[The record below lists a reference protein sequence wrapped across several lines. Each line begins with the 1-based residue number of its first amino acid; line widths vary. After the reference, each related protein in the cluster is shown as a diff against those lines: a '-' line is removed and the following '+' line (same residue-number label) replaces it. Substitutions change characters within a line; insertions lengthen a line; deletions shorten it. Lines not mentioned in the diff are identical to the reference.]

1 MSSARVLP
9 SPDIANFSAVQ
20 ALAAPGMAQVNTLIR
35 TRLASDVVLI
45 NQIAEHIIGG
55 GGKRL
60 RPMLHLLAAAAA
72 GYHGKDHVQLA
83 AVIEFIHTST
93 LLHDDVVDESDLR
106 RGRKTANALWGN
118 AASVLVGDF
127 LYSRSFQMMVE
138 LDSMQVMQILADT
151 TNRIA
156 EGEVL
161 QLLNVHNPDTN
172 EAAYLRVI
180 ERKTAVLF
188 AAATRLGGVLASVP
202 QEQETA
208 LTEYGLNLGFAFQ
221 IADDVLDY
229 VSDSDT
235 LGKNI
240 GDDLAEG
247 KATLPLIYAIER
259 APAAQAASLKRAI
272 ETGGL
277 DSLDNI
283 ISAIRDT
290 GADRTCAHTRAE
302 IRRCGEGLLAALPDS
317 AARDAAACTRRLR
330 TAARPLGISQM
341 NEPTPSLLTSLHFRA
356 LLLAIM
362 ATPTPFATAHA
373 DTPAAT
379 VTTAVSV
386 SIENGKPQSFDFA
399 ALDKLPQ
406 HKVHAEAH
414 GNAVDCSGPNLI
426 DVLAQAGVASRV

>member
-1 MSSARVLP
+1 MATAP
-9 SPDIANFSAVQ
+9 SDLSRPITRFADAQ
-20 ALAAPGMAQVNTLIR
+20 ALAAADMAAVDTLIR
-35 TRLASDVVLI
+35 ARLASDVVLI

-60 RPMLHLLAAAAA
+60 RPMLVLLAAQAS
-72 GYHGKDHVQLA
+72 GYQGRDHVLLA
-83 AVIEFIHTST
+83 AVVEFIHTAT

-106 RGRKTANALWGN
+106 RGRETANALWGN

-138 LDSMQVMQILADT
+138 ADDMRVMRLLADT
-151 TNRIA
+151 TNQIA

-161 QLLNVHNPDTN
+161 QLLNIHNPDTD

-188 AAATRLGGVLASVP
+188 AAATRLGGLLAGVSQA
-202 QEQETA
+202 QEQA
-208 LTEYGLNLGFAFQ
+208 LADFGLNLGFAFQ

-229 VSDSDT
+229 VSDTGT

-259 APAAQAASLKRAI
+259 AAPAQAASLKRAI

-283 ISAIRDT
+283 VAAIRDS
-290 GADRTCAHTRAE
+290 GALERSHQKAQKYADAAK
-302 IRRCGEGLLAALPDS
+302 AALSTLPPS
-317 AARDAAACTRRLR
+317 PACEALR
-330 TAARPLGISQM
+330 
-341 NEPTPSLLTSLHFRA
+341 
-356 LLLAIM
+356 
-362 ATPTPFATAHA
+362 
-373 DTPAAT
+373 
-379 VTTAVSV
+379 
-386 SIENGKPQSFDFA
+386 
-399 ALDKLPQ
+399 
-406 HKVHAEAH
+406 
-414 GNAVDCSGPNLI
+414 
-426 DVLAQAGVASRV
+426 VLADYAINRAH

>member
-1 MSSARVLP
+1 MSSMPAA
-9 SPDIANFSAVQ
+9 SDNAIMEFPDVQ
-20 ALAAPGMAQVNTLIR
+20 ALAAPGMARVNALIR
-35 TRLASDVVLI
+35 SRLASDVVLI

-60 RPMLHLLAAAAA
+60 RPMLVLLAAQAA
-72 GYHGKDHVQLA
+72 GYRGTNEALLA
-83 AVIEFIHTST
+83 AIVEFIHTAT

-127 LYSRSFQMMVE
+127 LYSRSFQLMVE
-138 LDSMQVMQILADT
+138 ADNMRVMRILADT

-161 QLLNVHNPDTN
+161 QLLNVHTPDVD

-188 AAATRLGGVLASVP
+188 SAATQLGALLAGVPDS
-202 QEQETA
+202 QEQA
-208 LTEYGLNLGFAFQ
+208 FASYGMNLGFAFQ

-229 VSDSDT
+229 VSDAGP

-259 APAAQAASLKRAI
+259 APAEQAASLRRAI

-283 ISAIRDT
+283 VAAIRDT
-290 GADRTCAHTRAE
+290 GSIERARLRAKQYADAAKAA
-302 IRRCGEGLLAALPDS
+302 LAAVSSSP
-317 AARDAAACTRRLR
+317 ARDA
-330 TAARPLGISQM
+330 
-341 NEPTPSLLTSLHFRA
+341 
-356 LLLAIM
+356 
-362 ATPTPFATAHA
+362 
-373 DTPAAT
+373 
-379 VTTAVSV
+379 
-386 SIENGKPQSFDFA
+386 
-399 ALDKLPQ
+399 
-406 HKVHAEAH
+406 
-414 GNAVDCSGPNLI
+414 LI
-426 DVLAQAGVASRV
+426 VLADYSLQRDR

>member
-1 MSSARVLP
+1 MATVSADLP
-9 SPDIANFSAVQ
+9 QTISRFADAQ
-20 ALAAPGMAQVNTLIR
+20 ALAQTDMQSVNTLIR
-35 TRLASDVVLI
+35 TRLASDVILI

-60 RPMLHLLAAAAA
+60 RPMLHLLAAQAA
-72 GYHGKDHVQLA
+72 GYTGQDHVQLA

-138 LDSMQVMQILADT
+138 LDSMPVMRILADT

-161 QLLNVHNPDTN
+161 QLLNIHNPDTD

-188 AAATRLGGVLASVP
+188 AAATRLGAVLAELP
-202 QEQETA
+202 ARQQDA
-208 LTEYGLNLGFAFQ
+208 LADYGLNLGYAFQ

-229 VSDSDT
+229 VSDPGT

-259 APAAQAASLKRAI
+259 AAPAQAASLKRAI
-272 ETGGL
+272 ENGGL

-283 ISAIRDT
+283 VAAIRDS
-290 GADRTCAHTRAE
+290 GAIERATATAQKYANAAK
-302 IRRCGEGLLAALPDS
+302 AALATIPHS
-317 AARDAAACTRRLR
+317 AARDA
-330 TAARPLGISQM
+330 
-341 NEPTPSLLTSLHFRA
+341 LL
-356 LLLAIM
+356 
-362 ATPTPFATAHA
+362 
-373 DTPAAT
+373 
-379 VTTAVSV
+379 
-386 SIENGKPQSFDFA
+386 
-399 ALDKLPQ
+399 
-406 HKVHAEAH
+406 
-414 GNAVDCSGPNLI
+414 
-426 DVLAQAGVASRV
+426 VLADYALQRNH

>member
-1 MSSARVLP
+1 MA
-9 SPDIANFSAVQ
+9 AVD
-20 ALAAPGMAQVNTLIR
+20 ALIR
-35 TRLASDVVLI
+35 ARLASDVVLI
-45 NQIAEHIIGG
+45 NQIAEHIVGG

-60 RPMLHLLAAAAA
+60 RPMLVLLAAKAC
-72 GYHGKDHVQLA
+72 GYSGRHHVLLA
-83 AVIEFIHTST
+83 AVVEFIHTAT

-138 LDSMQVMQILADT
+138 VDDMRVMRILADA

-161 QLLNVHNPDTN
+161 QLLNIHNPDVD

-188 AAATRLGGVLASVP
+188 AAATRLGALLGGVPEAREEALA
-202 QEQETA
+202 QF
-208 LTEYGLNLGFAFQ
+208 GLNLGFAFQ

-229 VSDSDT
+229 VSDAGT

-247 KATLPLIYAIER
+247 KATLPLIHAIEH
-259 APAAQAASLKRAI
+259 APPAQAASLRRAI

-283 ISAIRDT
+283 IAAIRDT
-290 GADRTCAHTRAE
+290 GAIERARGRAE
-302 IRRCGEGLLAALPDS
+302 QYAAAAKDALSTLPHC
-317 AARDAAACTRRLR
+317 AERDALLVLTDYALRRD
-330 TAARPLGISQM
+330 
-341 NEPTPSLLTSLHFRA
+341 H
-356 LLLAIM
+356 
-362 ATPTPFATAHA
+362 
-373 DTPAAT
+373 
-379 VTTAVSV
+379 
-386 SIENGKPQSFDFA
+386 
-399 ALDKLPQ
+399 
-406 HKVHAEAH
+406 
-414 GNAVDCSGPNLI
+414 
-426 DVLAQAGVASRV
+426 